1 MDSCEDLMR
10 TALHFNGVRSSWRRF
25 CESLTTNNEIPSCI
39 HLQRTWHRLCRKPRG
54 TLVLGS
60 RYCSEN
66 CLERALDDAL
76 QRVRSSSQPLRASH
90 RIPLGLLLLSRQQ
103 LTIEQLRK
111 ALESQRAAGRGKIGE
126 WLQALGFVNEQ
137 QVTAALARQWSCPVL
152 RTNSLS
158 SPGRIPKIPAKLL
171 ESFLMMPVDY
181 VHATSTLHVAFAHGI
196 DYSVLYAIEQM
207 AGCRTE
213 PCMASASLVR
223 ERLRTMSE
231 NRTETEVVFDRV
243 ADDAEFSRIIRSYSI
258 RVAATEIR
266 LAACSPHL
274 WVRLLRS
281 ALPPLDL
288 LLHSA

>member
-1 MDSCEDLMR
+1 MR
-10 TALHFNGVRSSWRRF
+10 TAMHFDRLGIRWRKFCEWIAPEDESPTCVHLRPSWRRMYRRQPG
-25 CESLTTNNEIPSCI
+25 IVI
-39 HLQRTWHRLCRKPRG
+39 R
-54 TLVLGS
+54 GS
-60 RYCSEN
+60 RYCLEG
-66 CLERALDDAL
+66 CLEPALGDAL
-76 QRVRSSSQPLRASH
+76 QRVRFSTQSIRSSH

-103 LTIEQLRK
+103 LTAEQLRT
-111 ALESQRAAGRGKIGE
+111 ALENQRACGHGKIGE

-152 RTNSLS
+152 RAS
-158 SPGRIPKIPAKLL
+158 SFFPASHMPKIPGKLL
-171 ESFLMMPVDY
+171 ESFLMMPIDY
-181 VHATSTLHVAFAHGI
+181 VEATSTLHMAFAYGI

-223 ERLRTMSE
+223 QRLRTISG

-243 ADDAEFSRIIRSYSI
+243 TNDAEFIRIIQSYST

-266 LAACSPHL
+266 FAACSPHL
-274 WVRLLRS
+274 WVRLLRPI
-281 ALPPLDL
+281 LPPLDL